1 MPYYPERYRSPS
13 DSEPPEREVAS
24 GNSSVSTCLPSL
36 DEKEQLKTFE
46 RGRDAND
53 SGVIC
58 IPLTDRPQKGQSTES
73 QSNGLTREGDSQ
85 SEKGE
90 VCPF

>member
-1 MPYYPERYRSPS
+1 MPHYYERCKSRS
-13 DSEPPEREVAS
+13 DSETPEREVAS
-24 GNSSVSTCLPSL
+24 GNSSVSTCPPSF
-36 DEKEQLKTFE
+36 DEFE

-53 SGVIC
+53 SGVTS

-73 QSNGLTREGDSQ
+73 ELNGLTREGDSQ

>member
-1 MPYYPERYRSPS
+1 MPHYYERCKSRS

-53 SGVIC
+53 SGVT

-73 QSNGLTREGDSQ
+73 ELNGLTQEGDSR